1 MTPLAAGTVAPAF
14 SLLASSRDAGEEQ
27 LSLTEKDFRG
37 RPLILA
43 IYPADWSP
51 VCGDQ
56 LALYNAVLP
65 QFERLGAALLGV
77 SVDGVFCHQ
86 AYARDRNL
94 RFPLVADFEPKGRM
108 ARNYGVYR
116 TVDGTAERALFVLD
130 GDGVIRWSHVSPVDV
145 NPGADG
151 ILRALEALRVETDQA
166 DGASAST
173 FEGSGSAPVHLVE
186 FGDYECPYCRKAHPI
201 VKQLK
206 ERFAERLHFRFRNFP
221 LSQIHPHAKH
231 AAEAAVSVRSQVG
244 EEGFWAMHDAIF
256 VHQRDGID
264 ALDDAHLAR
273 YAEEVGADGAQV
285 LYDLDTGKFEE
296 TVEVDFVEG
305 VRMGVNGTPTFFI
318 NGERFD
324 GDWRDIEQLAA
335 AIEAAASSSTLV
347 GVR

>member
-1 MTPLAAGTVAPAF
+1 MTPLAAGTRAPAF
-14 SLLASSRDAGEEQ
+14 SLLASSRDGGEGQ
-27 LSLTEKDFRG
+27 VSLTEKDFRG

-43 IYPADWSP
+43 FYPADWSP

-65 QFERLGAALLGV
+65 QFERLGATLLGI

-94 RFPLVADFEPKGRM
+94 RFPLASDFEPKGSM

-116 TVDGTAERALFVLD
+116 TVDGTSERALFVID
-130 GDGVIRWSHVSPVDV
+130 GDGVIRWSYVSPVNV

-151 ILRALEALRVETDQA
+151 ILRALEALRAEIAQA
-166 DGASAST
+166 DGAAG
-173 FEGSGSAPVHLVE
+173 FDAPRSAPVDLVE

-206 ERFAERLHFRFRNFP
+206 EQFGDRLHFRFRNFP

-231 AAEAAVSVRSQVG
+231 AAEAAVSVRSQAG
-244 EEGFWAMHDAIF
+244 EEAFWAMHDTIF
-256 VHQRDGID
+256 AHQRDGID

-273 YAEEVGADGAQV
+273 YAENVGADGARV
-285 LYDLDTGKFEE
+285 RYDLDTGKFEE

-324 GDWRDIEQLAA
+324 GDWRDVAQFSA
-335 AIEAAASSSTLV
+335 AIEEAAARSEMV
-347 GVR
+347 AVR

>member
-1 MTPLAAGTVAPAF
+1 MTALQPGNRAPAF
-14 SLLASSRDAGEEQ
+14 SLPASSGEEREGQ
-27 LSLTEKDFRG
+27 VSLTEKDFRG

-43 IYPADWSP
+43 FYPADWSP

-56 LALYNAVLP
+56 LAVYNAVLP
-65 QFERLGAALLGV
+65 EFERLGAELLGV

-86 AYARDRNL
+86 AFAQDRKL
-94 RFPLVADFEPKGRM
+94 RFPLMADFEPKGRM
-108 ARNYGVYR
+108 ARSYGVYR
-116 TVDGTAERALFVLD
+116 AVDGTAERALFVLD

-151 ILRALEALRVETDQA
+151 ILRALEAMRAGTATVDATSRFDAAEP
-166 DGASAST
+166 
-173 FEGSGSAPVHLVE
+173 APVNLVE

-206 ERFAERLHFRFRNFP
+206 QRFADRMHFRFRNFP

-231 AAEAAVSVRSQVG
+231 AAEAAVSVRSQAG
-244 EEGFWAMHDAIF
+244 EEAFWAMHDAIF
-256 VHQRDGID
+256 AHQKDGID
-264 ALDDAHLAR
+264 ALDDPHLAR
-273 YAEEVGADGAQV
+273 YAEEIGVDGARV
-285 LYDLDTGKFEE
+285 LSDLDTGRFEE

-335 AIEAAASSSTLV
+335 AIEQAAADSSPV
-347 GVR
+347 GAG

>member
-1 MTPLAAGTVAPAF
+1 MTALNAPTQAPAF
-14 SLLASSRDAGEEQ
+14 SLLASSRDAGEQQ

-43 IYPADWSP
+43 FYPADWSP

-56 LALYNAVLP
+56 LSLYNAVLP
-65 QFERLGAALLGV
+65 EFERLGAALLGV

-86 AYARDRNL
+86 AYARDRKL
-94 RFPLVADFEPKGRM
+94 RFPLLADFEPKGRM
-108 ARNYGVYR
+108 ARDYGVYR
-116 TVDGTAERALFVLD
+116 SVDGTSERALFVLD
-130 GDGVIRWSHVSPVDV
+130 GNGVVRWSHISPVDV

-151 ILRALEALRVETDQA
+151 ILRALEAMRAATPRA
-166 DGASAST
+166 DGASGFDVA
-173 FEGSGSAPVHLVE
+173 EPAPVELVE

-206 ERFAERLHFRFRNFP
+206 QRFADRLHFRFRNFP

-231 AAEAAVSVRSQVG
+231 AAEAAVSVRSQAG
-244 EEGFWAMHDAIF
+244 EEAFWAMHDAIF
-256 VHQRDGID
+256 AHQRDGIA
-264 ALDDAHLAR
+264 ALDDAQLAR

-285 LYDLDTGKFEE
+285 LSDLDTGKFEE
-296 TVEVDFVEG
+296 TVEVDFVQG

-318 NGERFD
+318 NGQRFD

-335 AIEAAASSSTLV
+335 AIERAASSETLA
-347 GVR
+347 VR